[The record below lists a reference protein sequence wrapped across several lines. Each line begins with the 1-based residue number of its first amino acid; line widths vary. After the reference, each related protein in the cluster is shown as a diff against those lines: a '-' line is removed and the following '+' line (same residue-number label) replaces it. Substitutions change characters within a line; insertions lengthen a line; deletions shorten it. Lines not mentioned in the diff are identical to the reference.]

1 MLSFIIPTFNEEKNI
16 LSTLT
21 EIKKHVP
28 NEIPYEIIV
37 IDHGSADNT
46 VSLANQLSDEILSQS
61 GGTVAGLRNLGVKHS
76 SGDILVFI
84 DADVRLTSEWAL
96 NITQVIQQL
105 DSNNKIVTG
114 SWVSVPDNSS
124 WIEKS
129 WFQPLQKI
137 SNTHINSGHMI
148 MSRELFNSL
157 NGFNPILETGEDY
170 DISMRAK
177 ELGAVIIDNHK
188 LKVIHDGY
196 PKTLPDFI
204 KREYWHG
211 KGDAISI
218 FAVLKSKV
226 AIIASAILASHISL
240 ISSLLLHETALTVI
254 SLTVITVL
262 CLFSSVKKYS
272 NESAQ
277 IILNNT
283 FLYYFYFLAR
293 SASLSVLLKKQHF
306 KKRER

>member
-76 SGDILVFI
+76 SGDILIFI

-114 SWVSVPDNSS
+114 SWVSIPDNSS

-148 MSRELFNSL
+148 MSRELFNNL

-218 FAVLKSKV
+218 FTVLKSKV
-226 AIIASAILASHISL
+226 AIIASAILAFHISL

-254 SLTVITVL
+254 SLSVITVL

-272 NESAQ
+272 NESAH

>member
-1 MLSFIIPTFNEEKNI
+1 
-16 LSTLT
+16 
-21 EIKKHVP
+21 
-28 NEIPYEIIV
+28 
-37 IDHGSADNT
+37 
-46 VSLANQLSDEILSQS
+46 
-61 GGTVAGLRNLGVKHS
+61 
-76 SGDILVFI
+76 
-84 DADVRLTSEWAL
+84 
-96 NITQVIQQL
+96 
-105 DSNNKIVTG
+105 
-114 SWVSVPDNSS
+114 
-124 WIEKS
+124 
-129 WFQPLQKI
+129 
-137 SNTHINSGHMI
+137 MI
-148 MSRELFNSL
+148 MSRELFNNL
-157 NGFNPILETGEDY
+157 NGFNPNLETGEDY

-196 PKTLPDFI
+196 PKTLLDFI

-226 AIIASAILASHISL
+226 AIIASTILAFHILL

-272 NESAQ
+272 GERAHV
-277 IILNNT
+277 ILNNT